1 MVMAIGCVL
10 RRAALDDVARQ
21 MPAECGVF
29 HHIAW
34 VTIIAATPG
43 GWHIRRWIVRCRAV
57 DMAKRGGFLTRI
69 RRPTATVADR
79 TRRTAGEC

>member
-29 HHIAW
+29 HHTAC
-34 VTIIAATPG
+34 VTIIAAPG
-43 GWHIRRWIVRCRAV
+43 WWHIRRWIVRCRAV
-57 DMAKRGGFLTRI
+57 NVAKRGGFLTRV
-69 RRPTATVADR
+69 RRPAATVADR